1 MKKTIGLVMALILV
15 LISLTGCVNINYEVK
30 VNKNGS
36 GDISYIYGFSKETL
50 NSLQMTA
57 EDMVKSMKEQAEE
70 SKYTVETYEDDEI
83 AGFKAQKHVDDL
95 SSEMSMQEAFGEE
108 YVKDKEG
115 NGINIKK
122 SLFTREYSQNVQID
136 LTSLSDLGDSVKMTY
151 KVTLPAKSKTNNATE
166 VKGKELTWKLKAGE
180 VNQIEFTAIGI
191 NILPI
196 IIIVLVI
203 LIVAGAVITFVILK
217 KKKGTKK

>member
-57 EDMVKSMKEQAEE
+57 EDMVKSMKEQATE
-70 SKYTVETYEDDEI
+70 SNYTVETYEDDEI

-108 YVKDKEG
+108 YVKEKEG

-136 LTSLSDLGDSVKMTY
+136 LTSLSELGDSVKMTY
-151 KVTLPAKSKTNNATE
+151 RVTLPAKSKTNNATE
-166 VKGKELTWKLKAGE
+166 VNGKELTWNLKAGE
-180 VNQIEFTAIGI
+180 VNQIEFTATGI

-196 IIIVLVI
+196 IIIVLVV
-203 LIVAGAVITFVILK
+203 LVVAGAVITFVILK

>member
-36 GDISYIYGFSKETL
+36 GDISYIYGFLKETL
-50 NSLQMTA
+50 NDLQMTA

-70 SKYTVETYEDDEI
+70 SNYTVEAYEDDEI
-83 AGFKAQKHVDDL
+83 AGFKAKKHVDDL

-108 YVKDKEG
+108 YVKNKEG

-122 SLFTREYSQNVQID
+122 TLFTREYSQNVQID
-136 LTSLSDLGDSVKMTY
+136 LTSLSELGNTVKMTY
-151 KVTLPAKSKTNNATE
+151 KVILPVKPKTNNATE
-166 VKGKELTWKLKAGE
+166 VNGKELTWNLKAGE
-180 VNQIEFTAIGI
+180 VNQIEFTATGT
-191 NILPI
+191 NVLPI
-196 IIIVLVI
+196 IIIVLVV
-203 LIVAGAVITFVILK
+203 LVVAGAIIAFIILK